1 MAYKSGCGCR
11 RGLRGHAH
19 GGGCYLWPMPP
30 VPSVTPDWAYERQH
44 WRRGYF
50 RVAGVDE
57 AGRGA
62 WAGPVTVAAVILP
75 GLATEYPFRDSKQ
88 LTAAQREEYA
98 AEVRRVA
105 LAYAVEHAWPDEID
119 RLNILG
125 ATHAAALRALER
137 LTPPPQAL
145 VTDYLKL
152 RTALPLSAPPKADAL
167 SYSVAAA
174 SLLAKTERDAVMR
187 ELDAQYP
194 GYGFAAHKGYG
205 APAHRAA
212 LEELGVSAVH
222 RRSFAPIRRLLEDG
236 EGGLFPAWA

>member
-1 MAYKSGCGCR
+1 MTLSA
-11 RGLRGHAH
+11 
-19 GGGCYLWPMPP
+19 
-30 VPSVTPDWAYERQH
+30 VTPDWAFEREH

-75 GLATEYPFRDSKQ
+75 GLAQEYPFRDSKQ
-88 LTAAQREEYA
+88 LTAAQRQEYA

-105 LAYAVEHAWPDEID
+105 VAYAVEHAFPDEID

-125 ATHAAALRALER
+125 ATHAAAARALAR
-137 LTPPPQAL
+137 LSVPPQAL
-145 VTDYLKL
+145 ITDYLKL
-152 RTALPLSAPPKADAL
+152 RTDLPFLAPPKADAL

-174 SLLAKTERDAVMR
+174 SLLAKTERDALML
-187 ELDAQYP
+187 ELDGQYP
-194 GYGFAAHKGYG
+194 DYGFASHKGYG

-212 LEELGVSAVH
+212 LQELGVTPVH
-222 RRSFAPIRRLLEDG
+222 RRSYAPIRALLEAPAL
-236 EGGLFPAWA
+236 LFTEDK

>member
-1 MAYKSGCGCR
+1 
-11 RGLRGHAH
+11 
-19 GGGCYLWPMPP
+19 MPP
-30 VPSVTPDWAYERQH
+30 LSGNTAAVTPDWAFEREH

-88 LTAAQREEYA
+88 LSGAQRETLA
-98 AEVRRVA
+98 AQVRGVA
-105 LAYAVEHAWPDEID
+105 VAWAVEHAWPEEID

-125 ATHAAALRALER
+125 ATHAAALRALAQ
-137 LTPPPQAL
+137 LDPQPQAL

-152 RTALPLSAPPKADAL
+152 RTPLPLSAPPRADAL

-174 SLLAKTERDAVMR
+174 SLLAKTARDRMMT
-187 ELDAQYP
+187 ELDAEYP

-212 LEELGVSAVH
+212 LERLGVSGVH
-222 RRSFAPIRRLLEDG
+222 RRSFAPIARLLAER
-236 EGGLFPAWA
+236 EGSLFPVAQES

>member
-1 MAYKSGCGCR
+1 MKS
-11 RGLRGHAH
+11 L
-19 GGGCYLWPMPP
+19 
-30 VPSVTPDWAYERQH
+30 PSTTPDWAFERQH

-88 LTAAQREEYA
+88 LSAEQREEFA

-105 LAYAVEHAWPDEID
+105 LAYAVEHAWPEEID

-125 ATHAAALRALER
+125 ATHAAALRALAR
-137 LTPPPQAL
+137 LDPPPQAL

-152 RTALPLSAPPKADAL
+152 RVDIPLLAPPKADAL

-174 SLLAKTERDAVMR
+174 SLLAKTERDRLML
-187 ELDAQYP
+187 ELDGSYP
-194 GYGFAAHKGYG
+194 GYGFAGHKGYG
-205 APAHRAA
+205 APLHRAA
-212 LEELGVSAVH
+212 LEERGVSEAH
-222 RRSFAPIRRLLEDG
+222 RRSYAPIKALLARPNS
-236 EGGLFPAWA
+236 LFDLEEA

>member
-1 MAYKSGCGCR
+1 
-11 RGLRGHAH
+11 
-19 GGGCYLWPMPP
+19 MPLP
-30 VPSVTPDWAYERQH
+30 PITPDWAYEREH
-44 WRRGYF
+44 WRRGHF

-75 GLATEYPFRDSKQ
+75 GSAQDYPFRDSKQ
-88 LTAAQREEYA
+88 LRADQREEYA

-105 LAYAVEHAWPDEID
+105 VSWAVEHAWPEEID

-125 ATHAAALRALER
+125 ATHAAALRALAR
-137 LTPPPQAL
+137 LDPPAQAL

-152 RTALPLSAPPKADAL
+152 RVPVPISAPPRADAL

-174 SLLAKTERDAVMR
+174 SLLAKTERDRVMT
-187 ELDAQYP
+187 ELDGPFP
-194 GYGFAAHKGYG
+194 GYGFASHKGYG

-212 LEELGVSAVH
+212 LRELGVSEQH
-222 RRSFAPIRRLLEDG
+222 RRSYAPIRALLGRAAPLLE
-236 EGGLFPAWA
+236 ER

>member
-1 MAYKSGCGCR
+1 MALS
-11 RGLRGHAH
+11 
-19 GGGCYLWPMPP
+19 P
-30 VPSVTPDWAYERQH
+30 VPSTTPDWAFEREH

-75 GLATEYPFRDSKQ
+75 GLARDYPFRDSKQ
-88 LTAAQREEYA
+88 LSAAQREVLA
-98 AEVRRVA
+98 AEVRAVA
-105 LAYAVEHAWPDEID
+105 VSWAVEHAWPEEID

-125 ATHAAALRALER
+125 ATHAAALRALAR
-137 LTPPPQAL
+137 LDPAPQAL

-152 RTALPLSAPPKADAL
+152 RVDVPLSAPPKADAL

-174 SLLAKTERDAVMR
+174 SLLAKTERDRVMA
-187 ELDAQYP
+187 ELDGLHP
-194 GYGFAAHKGYG
+194 GYGFAGHKGYG

-212 LEELGVSAVH
+212 LRELGVSEVH
-222 RRSFAPIRRLLEDG
+222 RRSFAPVRALLG
-236 EGGLFPAWA
+236 APAPLFGDAE

>member
-1 MAYKSGCGCR
+1 MTR
-11 RGLRGHAH
+11 
-19 GGGCYLWPMPP
+19 
-30 VPSVTPDWAYERQH
+30 PSVTPDWSYEREH

-75 GLATEYPFRDSKQ
+75 GTAAEHAFRDSKQ
-88 LTAAQREEYA
+88 LSAAQREAFA
-98 AEVRRVA
+98 AQVREVAVSW
-105 LAYAVEHAWPDEID
+105 AVEHAWPDEID

-125 ATHAAALRALER
+125 ATHAAAQRALAR
-137 LTPPPQAL
+137 LDPAPQAL

-152 RTALPLSAPPKADAL
+152 RTDLPLTAPPRADAL

-174 SLLAKTERDAVMR
+174 SLLAKTERDRLMLD
-187 ELDAQYP
+187 LDAQHP
-194 GYGFAAHKGYG
+194 GYGFAGHKGYG

-212 LEELGVSAVH
+212 LRDLGVSEVH
-222 RRSFAPIRRLLEDG
+222 RRSFAPIRALLNEPERLL
-236 EGGLFPAWA
+236 

>member
-1 MAYKSGCGCR
+1 MTPA
-11 RGLRGHAH
+11 
-19 GGGCYLWPMPP
+19 P
-30 VPSVTPDWAYERQH
+30 PSVTPDWAFEREH
-44 WRRGYF
+44 WRRGHF

-75 GLATEYPFRDSKQ
+75 GTAAEYPFRDSKQ
-88 LTAAQREEYA
+88 LTAAQRETYA

-105 LAYAVEHAWPDEID
+105 LAWAVEHAWPDEID

-125 ATHAAALRALER
+125 ATHAAALRALAR
-137 LTPPPQAL
+137 LEPAPQAL

-152 RTALPLSAPPKADAL
+152 RVDLPLSAPPRADAL

-174 SLLAKTERDAVMR
+174 SLLAKTERDRLMR
-187 ELDAQYP
+187 ELDERHP

-205 APAHRAA
+205 APAHREA
-212 LEELGVSAVH
+212 LHALGVSEAH
-222 RRSFAPIRRLLEDG
+222 RRSFAPIRALLNAAEPLPG
-236 EGGLFPAWA
+236 IGAGARKEAGPQRSGR

>member
-1 MAYKSGCGCR
+1 MSAP
-11 RGLRGHAH
+11 A
-19 GGGCYLWPMPP
+19 
-30 VPSVTPDWAYERQH
+30 VTPDWAFEREH
-44 WRRGYF
+44 WRRGFF

-75 GLATEYPFRDSKQ
+75 GLASEYPFRDSKQ
-88 LTAAQREEYA
+88 LTAAQRETLA

-105 LAYAVEHAWPDEID
+105 VAWAVEHAWPEEIG

-125 ATHAAALRALER
+125 ATHAAAQRALAR
-137 LTPPPQAL
+137 LDPAPQAL

-152 RTALPLSAPPKADAL
+152 RTPLPLSAPPKADAL

-174 SLLAKTERDAVMR
+174 SLLAKTERDRLMA
-187 ELDAQYP
+187 ELDTRHP

-212 LEELGVSAVH
+212 LERLGVSEVH
-222 RRSFAPIRRLLEDG
+222 RRSYAPIARLLE
-236 EGGLFPAWA
+236 EQP

>member
-1 MAYKSGCGCR
+1 MS
-11 RGLRGHAH
+11 
-19 GGGCYLWPMPP
+19 
-30 VPSVTPDWAYERQH
+30 VPSVTPDWSFEREH

-75 GLATEYPFRDSKQ
+75 GTAAEYPFRDSKQ
-88 LTAAQREEYA
+88 LSAAQREAFA
-98 AEVRRVA
+98 AQVREVAVSW
-105 LAYAVEHAWPDEID
+105 AVEHAWPDEID

-125 ATHAAALRALER
+125 ATHAAAARALAR
-137 LTPPPQAL
+137 LDPAPQAL

-152 RTALPLSAPPKADAL
+152 RTDLPLTAPPKADAL

-174 SLLAKTERDAVMR
+174 SLLAKTERDRLML
-187 ELDAQYP
+187 ELDAQHP
-194 GYGFAAHKGYG
+194 GYGFAGHKGYG

-212 LEELGVSAVH
+212 LRDLGVSEAH
-222 RRSFAPIRRLLEDG
+222 RRSFAPIRALLNEPERLL
-236 EGGLFPAWA
+236 

>member
-1 MAYKSGCGCR
+1 
-11 RGLRGHAH
+11 
-19 GGGCYLWPMPP
+19 MPT
-30 VPSVTPDWAYERQH
+30 PSVTPDWAFERQH
-44 WRRGYF
+44 WRRGLF

-88 LTAAQREEYA
+88 LTPTQREEYA

-105 LAYAVEHAWPDEID
+105 LSWAVEHAWPDEID

-125 ATHAAALRALER
+125 ATHAAAGRAIARLE
-137 LTPPPQAL
+137 PAPQAL
-145 VTDYLKL
+145 VTDYLRL
-152 RTALPLSAPPKADAL
+152 PTDLPLLAPPRADAL

-174 SLLAKTERDAVMR
+174 SLLAKTERDRLMR
-187 ELDAQYP
+187 ELDAEFP

-212 LEELGVSAVH
+212 LHDLGVTEQH
-222 RRSFAPIRRLLEDG
+222 RRSYAPIQALLGEGERLL
-236 EGGLFPAWA
+236 

>member
-1 MAYKSGCGCR
+1 MT
-11 RGLRGHAH
+11 L
-19 GGGCYLWPMPP
+19 
-30 VPSVTPDWAYERQH
+30 PSVTPDWAYEREH

-75 GLATEYPFRDSKQ
+75 GLAMDYPFRDSKQ
-88 LTAAQREEYA
+88 LTPAVRETLA
-98 AEVRRVA
+98 VQVREVA
-105 LAYAVEHAWPDEID
+105 LSWAVEHAWPEEID

-125 ATHAAALRALER
+125 ATHAAALRALAR
-137 LTPPPQAL
+137 LNPPPQAL

-152 RTALPLSAPPKADAL
+152 RAGLPISAPPRADAL

-174 SLLAKTERDAVMR
+174 SLLAKTERDRLML
-187 ELDAQYP
+187 ELDGQYP
-194 GYGFAAHKGYG
+194 SYGFAGHKGYG

-212 LEELGVSAVH
+212 LQALGVSPVH
-222 RRSFAPIRRLLEDG
+222 RRSFAPVRALLSRPEP
-236 EGGLFPAWA
+236 LFDPQ

>member
-1 MAYKSGCGCR
+1 MA
-11 RGLRGHAH
+11 
-19 GGGCYLWPMPP
+19 
-30 VPSVTPDWAYERQH
+30 VPSVTPDWAFEREH

-75 GLATEYPFRDSKQ
+75 GTAQDLPFRDSKQ
-88 LTAAQREEYA
+88 LGAAQRERLA

-105 LAYAVEHAWPDEID
+105 LSYAVEHAWPDEIEQ
-119 RLNILG
+119 LNILG
-125 ATHAAALRALER
+125 ATHAAALRALAR
-137 LTPPPQAL
+137 LDPAPQAL

-152 RTALPLSAPPKADAL
+152 RVNLPLSAPPRADAL

-174 SLLAKTERDAVMR
+174 SLLAKTERDQLMEA
-187 ELDAQYP
+187 LDLQHP
-194 GYGFAAHKGYG
+194 GYGFAGHKGYG

-212 LEELGVSAVH
+212 LRDLGVSPVH
-222 RRSFAPIRRLLEDG
+222 RRSFAPIRALLTAQEPLLMQGADQQ
-236 EGGLFPAWA
+236 

>member
-1 MAYKSGCGCR
+1 MS
-11 RGLRGHAH
+11 
-19 GGGCYLWPMPP
+19 
-30 VPSVTPDWAYERQH
+30 VPSVTPDWSYEREH

-75 GLATEYPFRDSKQ
+75 GTAAEYPFRDSKQ
-88 LTAAQREEYA
+88 LSAAQREAFA
-98 AEVRRVA
+98 AQVREVAVSW
-105 LAYAVEHAWPDEID
+105 AVEHAWPDEID

-125 ATHAAALRALER
+125 ATHAAAARALAR
-137 LTPPPQAL
+137 LDPPPQAL

-152 RTALPLSAPPKADAL
+152 RTDLPLTAPPKADAL

-174 SLLAKTERDAVMR
+174 SLLAKTERDRLML
-187 ELDAQYP
+187 ELDARHP
-194 GYGFAAHKGYG
+194 GYGFAGHKGYG

-212 LEELGVSAVH
+212 LRDLGVSEAH
-222 RRSFAPIRRLLEDG
+222 RRSFAPIRALLNEPERLL
-236 EGGLFPAWA
+236 

>member
-1 MAYKSGCGCR
+1 
-11 RGLRGHAH
+11 
-19 GGGCYLWPMPP
+19 MPAP
-30 VPSVTPDWAYERQH
+30 SSVTPASVTPDWTFEREH
-44 WRRGYF
+44 WRRGHF

-88 LTAAQREEYA
+88 LSAAQREAYA

-105 LAYAVEHAWPDEID
+105 VAWAVEHAWPDEID

-125 ATHAAALRALER
+125 ATHAAAGRALAR
-137 LTPPPQAL
+137 LRPAPQAL
-145 VTDYLKL
+145 VTDYLRL
-152 RTALPLSAPPKADAL
+152 RTELPLTAPPRADAL

-174 SLLAKTERDAVMR
+174 SLLAKTERDALML
-187 ELDAQYP
+187 ELDAQHP

-212 LEELGVSAVH
+212 LERLGVSAAH
-222 RRSFAPIRRLLEDG
+222 RRSFAPIRRQLQEDASPRLLDEQD
-236 EGGLFPAWA
+236 

>member
-1 MAYKSGCGCR
+1 MS
-11 RGLRGHAH
+11 
-19 GGGCYLWPMPP
+19 
-30 VPSVTPDWAYERQH
+30 VPSVTPDWSYEREH

-75 GLATEYPFRDSKQ
+75 GTAAEYPFRDSKQ
-88 LTAAQREEYA
+88 LSAAQRERYA
-98 AEVRRVA
+98 QVVREVA
-105 LAYAVEHAWPDEID
+105 LAWAVEHAWPDEID

-125 ATHAAALRALER
+125 ATHAAAARALAR
-137 LTPPPQAL
+137 LDPAPQAL

-152 RTALPLSAPPKADAL
+152 RTDLPLTAPPRADAL

-174 SLLAKTERDAVMR
+174 SLLAKTERDRLML
-187 ELDAQYP
+187 ELDAQHP
-194 GYGFAAHKGYG
+194 GYGFAGHKGYG

-212 LEELGVSAVH
+212 LRDLGVSEVH
-222 RRSFAPIRRLLEDG
+222 RRSFAPIRALLNEPERLL
-236 EGGLFPAWA
+236 

>member
-1 MAYKSGCGCR
+1 MSLPA
-11 RGLRGHAH
+11 
-19 GGGCYLWPMPP
+19 
-30 VPSVTPDWAYERQH
+30 VTPDWAFEREH

-75 GLATEYPFRDSKQ
+75 GLAQDYPFRDSKQ
-88 LTAAQREEYA
+88 LTGTQREDYA

-105 LAYAVEHAWPDEID
+105 VAYAVEHAFPDEID

-125 ATHAAALRALER
+125 ATHAAAARALAR
-137 LTPPPQAL
+137 LSVAPQAL
-145 VTDYLKL
+145 ITDYLKL
-152 RTALPLSAPPKADAL
+152 RTDLPLLAPPKADAL

-174 SLLAKTERDAVMR
+174 SLLAKTERDALML
-187 ELDAQYP
+187 ELDRQYP
-194 GYGFAAHKGYG
+194 DYGFAAHKGYG

-212 LEELGVSAVH
+212 LQELGVSPVH
-222 RRSFAPIRRLLEDG
+222 RRSYAPIRALLEAPAP
-236 EGGLFPAWA
+236 LFTEPLFSEDK

>member
-1 MAYKSGCGCR
+1 MSSA
-11 RGLRGHAH
+11 
-19 GGGCYLWPMPP
+19 PP
-30 VPSVTPDWAYERQH
+30 TTPASTTPDWAYEREH
-44 WRRGYF
+44 WRRGHF

-75 GLATEYPFRDSKQ
+75 GTAQDYPFRDSKQ
-88 LTAAQREEYA
+88 LGAGERAEYA

-105 LAYAVEHAWPDEID
+105 VSWAVEHAWPEEID

-125 ATHAAALRALER
+125 ATHAAALRAIAR
-137 LTPPPQAL
+137 LDPPAQAL

-152 RTALPLSAPPKADAL
+152 RVSVPLSAPPKADAL

-174 SLLAKTERDAVMR
+174 SLLAKTERDRVMT
-187 ELDAQYP
+187 EFDGQFP
-194 GYGFAAHKGYG
+194 GYGFASHKGYG

-212 LEELGVSAVH
+212 LRELGVSEQH
-222 RRSFAPIRRLLEDG
+222 RRSYAPIRALLGRAAPLLE
-236 EGGLFPAWA
+236 ER

>member
-1 MAYKSGCGCR
+1 MSAP
-11 RGLRGHAH
+11 A
-19 GGGCYLWPMPP
+19 
-30 VPSVTPDWAYERQH
+30 VTPDWAFEREH
-44 WRRGYF
+44 WRRGFF

-88 LTAAQREEYA
+88 LTAAQRETLA

-105 LAYAVEHAWPDEID
+105 LAWAVEHAWPEEIG

-125 ATHAAALRALER
+125 ATHAAAQRALAR
-137 LTPPPQAL
+137 LDPAPQAL

-152 RTALPLSAPPKADAL
+152 RTPLPLSAPPKADAL

-174 SLLAKTERDAVMR
+174 SLLAKTERDRLMA
-187 ELDAQYP
+187 ELDTRHP

-212 LEELGVSAVH
+212 LERLGVSEVH
-222 RRSFAPIRRLLEDG
+222 RRSYAPIARLLE
-236 EGGLFPAWA
+236 EQP

>member
-1 MAYKSGCGCR
+1 
-11 RGLRGHAH
+11 
-19 GGGCYLWPMPP
+19 MP
-30 VPSVTPDWAYERQH
+30 VSVTPDWSFEREH

-88 LTAAQREEYA
+88 LSAAQRETLA
-98 AEVRRVA
+98 GQVREVA
-105 LAYAVEHAWPDEID
+105 LTYAVEHAWPAEID
-119 RLNILG
+119 ELNILG
-125 ATHAAALRALER
+125 ATHAAALRALAR
-137 LTPPPQAL
+137 LDPPPQAL

-152 RTALPLSAPPKADAL
+152 RAGLPISAPPRADAL

-174 SLLAKTERDAVMR
+174 SLLAKTERDCLMT
-187 ELDAQYP
+187 ELDKQYP
-194 GYGFAAHKGYG
+194 GYGFAGHKGYG

-212 LEELGVSAVH
+212 LQALGVSPVH
-222 RRSFAPIRRLLEDG
+222 RRSFAPIRALLGQGEPLLR
-236 EGGLFPAWA
+236 EGGA